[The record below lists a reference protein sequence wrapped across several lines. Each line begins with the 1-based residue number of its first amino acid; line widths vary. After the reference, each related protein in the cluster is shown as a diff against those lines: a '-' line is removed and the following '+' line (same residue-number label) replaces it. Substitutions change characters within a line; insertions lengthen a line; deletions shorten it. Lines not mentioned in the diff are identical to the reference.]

1 MKEMMLGLVYMIMAL
16 FITMLLIGTIN
27 TGFDILFNSP
37 AVIPLI
43 FIVIMMLGGLLTFIK
58 GYKQNNKQ

>member
-43 FIVIMMLGGLLTFIK
+43 FIVIMMIGGLLTFIK